1 MKTIIFWR
9 LLFISNKNICTAT
22 DLEQLTSDSSVLV
35 ANGEALYKT
44 KAVDMVI
51 EQGTSGVYTYRKW
64 SSGVYELWGKIALSP
79 TANNGGDV
87 RNTTYYCDYLL
98 NTNIN
103 ANVDFPFAFKET
115 PYCVANINDPS
126 TYISQ
131 CFVVATSTTMNR
143 FLFARGNNDFYNT
156 TVDVYLKGTW
166 K

>member
-1 MKTIIFWR
+1 M
-9 LLFISNKNICTAT
+9 SNKNICTAT

-51 EQGTSGVYTYRKW
+51 EQGTSGIYTYRKW
-64 SSGVYELWGKIALSP
+64 SSGIYELWGRVAVSP
-79 TANNGGDV
+79 TANNGGSI
-87 RNTTYYCDYLL
+87 RGGTYYCEYVV
-98 NTNIN
+98 NTAVN
-103 ANVDFPFAFKET
+103 ANIDFPFAFKET
-115 PYCVANINDPS
+115 PFCMANMNDASTFITQSYIVA
-126 TYISQ
+126 
-131 CFVVATSTTMNR
+131 STTTMTR